1 MVLSHLN
8 KMRFEF
14 RWNLNAPID
23 FLRHNRNWSWLTF
36 YSGLFVTM
44 GRIHNAEY
52 IQRTVC
58 TTKIMSNEKYTTTE
72 RIHNKKGHWTIKTN
86 HIESIFWWDKF
97 NTKVRI
103 SEFSSAKKNLLNNIN
118 SWYIL
123 SVCNKCVIVT
133 KFVVGSFC
141 CILFKSCKQSSVGI
155 PMP

>member
-1 MVLSHLN
+1 MELSHLN

-23 FLRHNRNWSWLTF
+23 FLRHNGNWSWLIF
-36 YSGLFVTM
+36 YYGLFVTT

-52 IQRTVC
+52 AQRRLW
-58 TTKIMSNEKYTTTE
+58 TTKIMENVEYTTTE

-97 NTKVRI
+97 NRI
-103 SEFSSAKKNLLNNIN
+103 NNKIRITEFFKQKKNLLNNIN

-133 KFVVGSFC
+133 ELDNSLLVF
-141 CILFKSCKQSSVGI
+141 LFNLV
-155 PMP
+155 